1 MSSIRTDLALET
13 RELYKKD
20 NNREVPGV
28 EVEED
33 NEEEGINITTVKIL
47 DNVGSK
53 IMGKQIGTY
62 ITMEIPGMR
71 HYDADFQDALSKSFA
86 KQLSRV
92 TNLKKD
98 STAMV
103 VGLGNWNITPD
114 ALGPRVISKLMVT
127 RHLKKY
133 MPDEIDEA
141 INPVCAISPGVL
153 GITGIETAEIVQGAV
168 AKVKPDIMIVIDA
181 LASRKF
187 ERVATTIQI
196 GDTGLAPGS
205 GVGNK
210 RIAFTKESMG
220 IPVIA
225 VGIPTVVDGATMAND
240 TIDLIIDNLIEESK
254 NNKELYRMIKSINR
268 DEKYM
273 MIRELLNPYIGDL
286 MVTPKEIDTLIDDAA
301 KVIANGIN
309 IALHPGIG
317 LDDIN
322 RYIH

>member
-1 MSSIRTDLALET
+1 MENIRTDLAVEA
-13 RELYKKD
+13 REMYKKD
-20 NNREVPGV
+20 NKREVPGV
-28 EVEED
+28 EVSED
-33 NEEEGINITTVKIL
+33 HEEEGINITTVKVL
-47 DNVGSK
+47 DEVGSK
-53 IMGKQIGTY
+53 IMGKDIGTY

-71 HYDADFQDALSKSFA
+71 HYDADFQDILSKSFA
-86 KQLSRV
+86 KQLSKV
-92 TNLKKD
+92 INIKKD
-98 STAMV
+98 MSAMV
-103 VGLGNWNITPD
+103 VGLGNWNVTPD

-133 MPDEIDEA
+133 MPDQIEEG

-168 AKVKPDIMIVIDA
+168 SKVKPDIMIVIDA

-187 ERVATTIQI
+187 ERLATTIQI
-196 GDTGLAPGS
+196 GDTGLSPGS

-210 RIAFTKESMG
+210 RMAFTKASMG

-225 VGIPTVVDGATMAND
+225 IGIPTVVDGATMAND
-240 TIDLIIDNLIEESK
+240 AIDLIIDNLIEQSK
-254 NNKELYRMIKSINR
+254 KNKELFKMINSINK

-273 MIRELLNPYIGDL
+273 MIKELLNPYIGDL

-301 KVIANGIN
+301 KIIANGIN
-309 IALHPGIG
+309 ISLHSGIG
-317 LDDIN
+317 LNDIN

>member
-1 MSSIRTDLALET
+1 MSNVRTDLAVEA

-20 NNREVPGV
+20 NNKEVPGV
-28 EVEED
+28 SVD
-33 NEEEGINITTVKIL
+33 VNNDEEGISITTVKIL
-47 DNVGSK
+47 DDVGSS
-53 IMGKQIGTY
+53 IMRKQIGTY
-62 ITMEIPGMR
+62 ITMEMPGLR

-86 KQLSRV
+86 KQLSKIIDV
-92 TNLKKD
+92 KKD
-98 STAMV
+98 TTAMV
-103 VGLGNWNITPD
+103 IGLGNWNVTPD

-133 MPDEIDEA
+133 MPDQIEEG
-141 INPVCAISPGVL
+141 INPVCALSPGVL

-168 AKVKPDIMIVIDA
+168 SKVKPDIMIVIDA
-181 LASRKF
+181 LAARKF

-196 GDTGLAPGS
+196 GDTGLSPGS

-210 RIAFTKESMG
+210 RMDFTKESMG

-225 VGIPTVVDGATMAND
+225 IGIPTVVDGATMAND

-254 NNKELYRMIKSINR
+254 DNKELYKMIDSINR
-268 DEKYM
+268 DEKYN

-309 IALHPGIG
+309 IALHSGIG